1 LELVDDALK
10 AAVDAGKKTS
20 KKADKKFSEAIE
32 SLKEYEEY
40 YHPTNKPADVEARM
54 EQAKAKDISSSA
66 ALNRLKETFIV
77 RQELVPWL
85 GRILIPNSSQ
95 LRQCR
100 RKS

>member
-1 LELVDDALK
+1 MELVDDALK
-10 AAVDAGKKTS
+10 AAADARTKTS
-20 KKADKKFSEAIE
+20 KEADEKLSEAIE

-40 YHPTNKPADVEARM
+40 CHPNKPAEVEARM
-54 EQAKAKDISSSA
+54 EQAKAKDISSST